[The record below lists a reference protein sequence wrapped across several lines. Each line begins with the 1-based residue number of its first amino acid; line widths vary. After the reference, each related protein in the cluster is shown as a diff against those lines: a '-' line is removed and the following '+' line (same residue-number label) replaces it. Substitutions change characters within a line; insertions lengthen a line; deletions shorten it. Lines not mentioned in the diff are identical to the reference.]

1 MENKHSTYF
10 LRFSYMNIIDKL
22 YDETEVAVRDFN
34 EKVIL
39 KNFSKSLFN

>member
-1 MENKHSTYF
+1 MENKHLTYF

-34 EKVIL
+34 EKVVL
-39 KNFSKSLFN
+39 KNFSKSVFN